1 LLKNA
6 KQVIGA
12 TIITVLSTALTF
24 WPAQAA
30 VVTLVSNHAIVD
42 NAPFYSIGP
51 EDSATGVGNY
61 ALSHPTYI
69 DIPYAIFDL
78 GSTSSVS
85 KALISWSFDSLYGPS
100 GPAEISLYL
109 GNDADG
115 MIFASDRFMGDRVD
129 TFTYLGGEIRNLD
142 VTALV
147 NKSLMSGQY
156 FAARLEAT
164 AAPSTLSG
172 YYGGNFFTPSLAIT
186 TVPVPA
192 AAWLFSSGL
201 VAIAGPARSKK
212 TA

>member
-1 LLKNA
+1 MKNTKKVVA
-6 KQVIGA
+6 A
-12 TIITVLSTALTF
+12 TIVTGLTSMLAF
-24 WPAQAA
+24 GPAQAA
-30 VVTLVSNHAIVD
+30 VVTLGSNNAIVD

-51 EDSATGVGNY
+51 EDSASGVGNY

-85 KALISWSFDSLYGPS
+85 KAILSWNFDSLYGPS
-100 GPAEISLYL
+100 EPAEISLYL

-115 MIFASDRFMGDRVD
+115 TISASDRFMGDPVD
-129 TFTYLGGEIRNLD
+129 TFTYSGGELRNFD

-172 YYGGNFFTPSLAIT
+172 YYGGNFFTPSLSIT
-186 TVPVPA
+186 TVPVPG
-192 AAWLFSSGL
+192 AAWLFGSGL
-201 VAIAGPARSKK
+201 VAIAGAARSKK